1 MKDDEPQ
8 TIDLERLDYK
18 RTDKIDW
25 KYWRVQA
32 DWFLTVTLPT
42 IIIGMIIA
50 FVVHPISV
58 ALIDFLWP
66 RHS

>member
-1 MKDDEPQ
+1 LKDEPEQ
-8 TIDLERLDYK
+8 IDIEPLDYK
-18 RTDKIDW
+18 RTDKFDW
-25 KYWRVQA
+25 RYWWKQA

-50 FVVHPISV
+50 WLVHPISV